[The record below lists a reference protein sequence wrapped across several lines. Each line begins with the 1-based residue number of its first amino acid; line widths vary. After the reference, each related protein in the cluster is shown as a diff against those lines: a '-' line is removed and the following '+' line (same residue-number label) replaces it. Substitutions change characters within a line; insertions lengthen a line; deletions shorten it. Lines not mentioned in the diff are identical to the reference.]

1 MRRNE
6 LSNPNSPAQTYLQTH
21 ILNQPSLCSRARHK
35 LLQCWFWL
43 PHLFTI
49 LETILNCL
57 QRWLHFFLGNS
68 SWRSPQPFWGTET
81 ENQFAF
87 VAHAFTLSCPTPG
100 PDCPHIYNSGV
111 LAPGGQAPQ
120 SPLSSCLFLCPVWI
134 PGLPPNVF
142 RSKVYLKKKKKEEE
156 AREFT
161 SFERLHVWVFAWILA
176 HGSSA
181 IIQPLGHWV
190 FYPCSYGETMCRG
203 VKLCPHSSD

>member
-68 SWRSPQPFWGTET
+68 SWRSPQPFWGTKT

-87 VAHAFTLSCPTPG
+87 VAHALTPSCPTPG
-100 PDCPHIYNSGV
+100 LTV
-111 LAPGGQAPQ
+111 LLFAIQVSWPLGARLHRAPIF
-120 SPLSSCLFLCPVWI
+120 LFISLFSTDTWPTSQCVQKQETAGMGP
-134 PGLPPNVF
+134 
-142 RSKVYLKKKKKEEE
+142 LKKKRRRSGK
-156 AREFT
+156 RVHIF
-161 SFERLHVWVFAWILA
+161 
-176 HGSSA
+176 
-181 IIQPLGHWV
+181 
-190 FYPCSYGETMCRG
+190 
-203 VKLCPHSSD
+203 